1 MEAHRV
7 PQGQGG
13 LLPLASALVSCPAK
27 QCNEDAWGGGTI
39 CPPHRAQQ
47 PRTRACGS
55 GRATESE
62 SLFAATRSKQPQD
75 IGELPS

>member
-27 QCNEDAWGGGTI
+27 PCHEDAWGGHDLSA
-39 CPPHRAQQ
+39 PPGATNQSQSVRQRASDRVRVAFCCHAVEAAAGHR
-47 PRTRACGS
+47 
-55 GRATESE
+55 
-62 SLFAATRSKQPQD
+62 
-75 IGELPS
+75 

>member
-27 QCNEDAWGGGTI
+27 QCNEN
-39 CPPHRAQQ
+39 
-47 PRTRACGS
+47 ACGGAQLQFVHPT
-55 GRATESE
+55 GRNNLEPE
-62 SLFAATRSKQPQD
+62 RAAA
-75 IGELPS
+75 GE